1 MGSPCLFTRQRA
13 LKLGY
18 FYWLRIKNLNH
29 LHTDLSL
36 CYLKHTKFYVEN
48 RAPFIQISSI
58 ASFKPFL
65 IDSSVVRLKSA
76 LWPKYTKYRT
86 IFHKKSCSTIK
97 LFFFFTYVLYWTVL
111 STCKYQKKNQRS
123 PCMFP
128 QTAMKGGHGF
138 EIAVRIENLHGGNWD
153 KIQNSAHRVWSMHS
167 RSSLFSDVFM
177 CLISPTQKFI
187 LGKSTKNTK
196 EWGMSRFGEVLEL
209 WIFILEYFVVLAF
222 FVPVS

>member
-1 MGSPCLFTRQRA
+1 MILLCLFTRQRA

-65 IDSSVVRLKSA
+65 IAWLWVYCTFPDSSVVRLKSSP
-76 LWPKYTKYRT
+76 WPKYTKYRN

-97 LFFFFTYVLYWTVL
+97 LFFFFTNVLYWTVL
-111 STCKYQKKNQRS
+111 STCKYQKKNRGHRACFLTKCHERWTWFWDRS
-123 PCMFP
+123 
-128 QTAMKGGHGF
+128 QDG
-138 EIAVRIENLHGGNWD
+138 E
-153 KIQNSAHRVWSMHS
+153 SAR
-167 RSSLFSDVFM
+167 RE
-177 CLISPTQKFI
+177 
-187 LGKSTKNTK
+187 LGRDTK
-196 EWGMSRFGEVLEL
+196 
-209 WIFILEYFVVLAF
+209 
-222 FVPVS
+222 